1 MFDVSARN
9 CWGTHSLPAT
19 FPGTQNARSL
29 LGRPVRT
36 VGTYSRLRRCG
47 RSQALVTAASSDTT
61 SRGRAGQSGRLI
73 GRGIACSTSWWADGR
88 AFIGGTASGGSARVI
103 RLNYSGGS
111 SVFICRGLGLHGAH
125 RCKTGQDMSSQP
137 SATESLRWFG
147 VGQRTL
153 MAWRLLSAIMLLVMG
168 GIHLYLVFY
177 GVGGLLGAL
186 FVLNAVGA
194 LVLAIAVIVLRG
206 RLLSLATVLS
216 LLFMVGTLLA
226 LVLALT
232 VGLFGIHEVLSFK
245 LVPTTLVVES
255 IGTIILA
262 VTVALVLRSRR
273 AP

>member
-1 MFDVSARN
+1 
-9 CWGTHSLPAT
+9 
-19 FPGTQNARSL
+19 
-29 LGRPVRT
+29 
-36 VGTYSRLRRCG
+36 
-47 RSQALVTAASSDTT
+47 
-61 SRGRAGQSGRLI
+61 
-73 GRGIACSTSWWADGR
+73 
-88 AFIGGTASGGSARVI
+88 
-103 RLNYSGGS
+103 
-111 SVFICRGLGLHGAH
+111 
-125 RCKTGQDMSSQP
+125 MSSQP
-137 SATESLRWFG
+137 PAIASPRWFG
-147 VGQRTL
+147 VSHRTL

-216 LLFMVGTLLA
+216 LLFMVGTLVA

>member
-1 MFDVSARN
+1 
-9 CWGTHSLPAT
+9 
-19 FPGTQNARSL
+19 
-29 LGRPVRT
+29 
-36 VGTYSRLRRCG
+36 
-47 RSQALVTAASSDTT
+47 
-61 SRGRAGQSGRLI
+61 
-73 GRGIACSTSWWADGR
+73 
-88 AFIGGTASGGSARVI
+88 
-103 RLNYSGGS
+103 
-111 SVFICRGLGLHGAH
+111 VFICRGLGLHGAN

-137 SATESLRWFG
+137 PATASLRWSG
-147 VGQRTL
+147 VSHRTL

-216 LLFMVGTLLA
+216 LMFMVGTLLA

-262 VTVALVLRSRR
+262 ITVALVLRSRR